1 MTLAVGTK
9 VRCVVEPYD
18 TEHESFELLG
28 KTGVV
33 VDNYEVMP
41 DYYLMP
47 EETTV
52 KWDDFLDGWAEGDWD
67 VNGPYWA
74 VDDTDLEVIDA

>member
-18 TEHESFELLG
+18 TKYEDFRLLG

-33 VDNYEVMP
+33 VAQADVHIKSM
-41 DYYLMP
+41 
-47 EETTV
+47 ETTV
-52 KWDDFLDGWAEGDWD
+52 KWDDFNEGWTAGNWSEP
-67 VNGPYWA
+67 GPYWT
-74 VDDTDLEVIDA
+74 VDDTDLEVIA